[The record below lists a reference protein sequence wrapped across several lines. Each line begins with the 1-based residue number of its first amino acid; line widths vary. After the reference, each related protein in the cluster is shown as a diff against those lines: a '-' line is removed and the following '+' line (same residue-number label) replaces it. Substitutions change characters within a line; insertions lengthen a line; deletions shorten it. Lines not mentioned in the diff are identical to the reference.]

1 MCTAGGYIAMCRTKV
16 CLLLSSRFR
25 KSSKFINQELM
36 SSMTI
41 ETNWFETIHLRPFI
55 WNHVLFRRVH
65 TRPHSHETTL
75 IWDHI
80 SRELLFILPHF
91 ARPPQATPDGSPGHP
106 CRPAA
111 SHVTLP
117 PPPSL
122 CHTSHVSSLV
132 GFPCQPVLFP
142 WAKVFILSGW
152 IILLSSFWIILLSSF
167 KCRINT
173 KCRIYRIWFWISEM
187 LQKFIIVY
195 LYHVGGVSSV
205 SI

>member
-122 CHTSHVSSLV
+122 CQTSYVALSVPLLVSDVSPSCIHELRYL
-132 GFPCQPVLFP
+132 FCQVELF
-142 WAKVFILSGW
+142 
-152 IILLSSFWIILLSSF
+152 SSRHW
-167 KCRINT
+167 
-173 KCRIYRIWFWISEM
+173 
-187 LQKFIIVY
+187 
-195 LYHVGGVSSV
+195 
-205 SI
+205 